1 MYKKFHMYAT
11 FAICIPIHRGLYK
24 QDTDPF
30 EAGVLF
36 VIFRF
41 SLFPL
46 DCCVR
51 LRREVVAYAVYS
63 RDLSKD
69 PVCDL
74 HEDRPLD
81 LLD

>member
-1 MYKKFHMYAT
+1 MYKKFHIYAT
-11 FAICIPIHRGLYK
+11 FAICIPILRGLYK

-36 VIFRF
+36 VIFRIG
-41 SLFPL
+41 LLPL
-46 DCCVR
+46 DGCVR
-51 LRREVVAYAVYS
+51 LRREVVAYAVYG
-63 RDLSKD
+63 RDLCED
-69 PVCDL
+69 PVCNL